1 MMTKFSRAGTQL
13 ASTALALMLVCQALP
28 AQAQTPAQG
37 GRAATARALPGDSVY
52 QLDAQL
58 QDQNGRKF
66 SFASRAGR
74 VSLISMFYNSC
85 EYVCPMLIDT
95 LQLTQNALSKAEADK
110 LAILMVSFDPARDDV
125 ASLKGIEETRKLPPA
140 SWTLARG
147 EEDAVRPLAAV
158 LGIQYRQLESGEFNH
173 TSQLILLSADGRIL
187 AKTSQLSQV
196 DPEFLKQIRI
206 ALHAVP

>member
-1 MMTKFSRAGTQL
+1 MMMKFSRTTVQL
-13 ASTALALMLVCQALP
+13 ASVAMALMLACQTVAI
-28 AQAQTPAQG
+28 QAQTVAPAA
-37 GRAATARALPGDSVY
+37 RTTTARTLPGDSVY
-52 QLDAQL
+52 QLDIAL

-74 VSLISMFYNSC
+74 VSLVSMFYNSC

-110 LAILMVSFDPARDDV
+110 LAIFMVSFDPARDDV
-125 ASLKGIEETRKLPPA
+125 ASLKGIEETRKLPAA

-206 ALHAVP
+206 ALHAAP